1 MVVCV
6 QRRTGVGSETRSAA
20 SRKPTTTDPLAFVRG
35 WLRSPKS
42 VGGPF
47 ASSVWTAE
55 RIAEVTLDSA
65 CDNDGPV
72 VELGAGSGPITE
84 ALLRAGC
91 PTDRLVVVE
100 RDAELCGLLEE
111 RFPGLRVLQGD
122 ALRLRDTL
130 ADGRVRSARVVLSGL
145 PMRVVPAAGAARLY
159 SDAFDLMPP
168 GGAIVQYTYGLRS
181 PLDPAVVEGLDL
193 SATFVGR
200 EWRNLPPMAVWRYQK
215 RG

>member
-1 MVVCV
+1 M
-6 QRRTGVGSETRSAA
+6 GSETHGAT
-20 SRKPTTTDPLAFVRG
+20 SRKPANNDPLAFVRG

-55 RIAEVTLDSA
+55 RIAEVTLDAA
-65 CDNDGPV
+65 CGDDGPV
-72 VELGAGSGPITE
+72 VELGAGTGPITE

-91 PTDRLVVVE
+91 PPDRLVVVE
-100 RDAELCGLLEE
+100 RDTEMCALLEE

-130 ADGRVRSARVVLSGL
+130 ADGRVKAARVVLSGL

-159 SDAFDLMPP
+159 SDAFTLMPP
-168 GGAIVQYTYGLRS
+168 GGSIVQYTYGLRS
-181 PLDPAVVEGLDL
+181 PVDPAVVEGLNL
-193 SATFVGR
+193 TATFVGR